1 MSNTHRERRT
11 DGGIRKEVVI
21 EGVIKGKDQR
31 V

>member
-11 DGGIRKEVVI
+11 DGGIREEVVS

>member
-1 MSNTHRERRT
+1 MYNRERRT
-11 DGGIRKEVVI
+11 DGGIRKEVVS